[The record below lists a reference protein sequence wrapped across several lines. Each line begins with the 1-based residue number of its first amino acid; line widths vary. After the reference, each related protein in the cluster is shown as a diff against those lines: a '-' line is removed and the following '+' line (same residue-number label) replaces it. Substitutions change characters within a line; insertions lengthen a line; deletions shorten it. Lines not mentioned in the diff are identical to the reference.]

1 MIITVIGLGL
11 IGGSFAKTLKNH
23 HSNIHVIGSDIYQ
36 KHEKK
41 ALELGL
47 VDECLPFENA
57 ISQAEIILLAV
68 PVNIIEQQLKDIL
81 DKIEPRQLVIDFG
94 STKHNITASVAGHR
108 NRKNYL
114 AAHPMAGTENTGP
127 EAAFAGLYTNKIL
140 IICDQEF
147 TDNQLLEK
155 AISIFNLLSF
165 QLIYMDSKS
174 HDKHIAYV
182 SHLSHVSSFML
193 GLTVLDI
200 EQDEKNI
207 FHMAG
212 SGFQS
217 TVRLAMSSADMWTPI
232 FIQNKSNVKKA
243 LSQYITQLKEFEEAL
258 DQEDEQMLHQM
269 MSRANNIKKAL
280 DKKQQL

>member
-1 MIITVIGLGL
+1 MIVTVIGLGL

-23 HSNIHVIGSDIYQ
+23 HSDIHVIGSDISPT
-36 KHEKK
+36 HEKK
-41 ALELGL
+41 ALQLGL
-47 VDECLPFENA
+47 VDECLPIETA
-57 ISQAEIILLAV
+57 ISKAEIILLAV

-81 DKIEPRQLVIDFG
+81 NNIKEYQLVIDFG
-94 STKHNITASVAGHR
+94 STKHNITQSVSDHP

-127 EAAFAGLYTNKIL
+127 EAAFTGLYTDKIL

-147 TDNQLLEK
+147 TDNQLLKK
-155 AISIFNLLSF
+155 AISIFNLLKF

-182 SHLSHVSSFML
+182 SHLSHVSAFML

-200 EQDEKNI
+200 EKDEKNI
-207 FHMAG
+207 FNMAG

-232 FIQNKSNVKKA
+232 FIQNKTNVKKA
-243 LSQYITQLKEFEEAL
+243 LSQYITQLKEFEAAL
-258 DQEDEQMLHQM
+258 ENENEQVLHQM
-269 MSRANNIKKAL
+269 MSKANNIKKAL
-280 DKKQQL
+280 DKKQ